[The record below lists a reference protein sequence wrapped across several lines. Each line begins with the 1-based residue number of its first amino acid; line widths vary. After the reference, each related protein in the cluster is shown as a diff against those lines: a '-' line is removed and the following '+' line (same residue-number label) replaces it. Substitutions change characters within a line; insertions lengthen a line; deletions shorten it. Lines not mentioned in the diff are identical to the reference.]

1 VSPTVAAGLLIG
13 VLCGVWTF
21 VMGFTGWYKA
31 PAHYQIFIPVVTL
44 IEVAV
49 LLWGLSR
56 TARMGRTYSGQVVAG
71 TLMSLIG
78 GAVIVCLSLV
88 FTTVAFPEYFDEIN
102 AMSRDIMTKAGK
114 TEAEIAASIDAVS
127 TMQTPLGNAFAG
139 FVGTVIT
146 GIVASAL
153 IAIWVRARPGSPQV
167 SGSRV

>member
-1 VSPTVAAGLLIG
+1 
-13 VLCGVWTF
+13 
-21 VMGFTGWYKA
+21 
-31 PAHYQIFIPVVTL
+31 
-44 IEVAV
+44 
-49 LLWGLSR
+49 
-56 TARMGRTYSGQVVAG
+56 
-71 TLMSLIG
+71 
-78 GAVIVCLSLV
+78 V